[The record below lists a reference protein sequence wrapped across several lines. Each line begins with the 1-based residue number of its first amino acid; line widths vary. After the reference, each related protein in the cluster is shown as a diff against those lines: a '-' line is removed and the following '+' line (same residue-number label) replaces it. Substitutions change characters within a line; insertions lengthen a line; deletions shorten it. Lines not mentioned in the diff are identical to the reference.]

1 MDMESE
7 LKIISYNIRSFSAD
21 KHGIKH
27 KTVVDLLEACDFL
40 LLQEIWRYES
50 IFINIIKKDFPG
62 YECIVRSPNSEED
75 HIRKGRLNGGVGIL
89 YKSNI
94 NCKVEE
100 VKSNSNRMCALRI
113 VIDKVDIILIN
124 IYMPCDTG
132 IVDGELTE
140 YNDVLIELR
149 RLISC
154 SGSQHVIIAGDLNT
168 DLARNNAQTK
178 ALLSFVNE
186 EKMCLCI
193 NHNESDVPYTHTP
206 IRGENSTIDH
216 ALTTLN
222 LCDAVTSY
230 KSQVIANNPSD
241 HIPLYLR

>member
-1 MDMESE
+1 M
-7 LKIISYNIRSFSAD
+7 
-21 KHGIKH
+21 
-27 KTVVDLLEACDFL
+27 
-40 LLQEIWRYES
+40 
-50 IFINIIKKDFPG
+50 
-62 YECIVRSPNSEED
+62 
-75 HIRKGRLNGGVGIL
+75 
-89 YKSNI
+89 
-94 NCKVEE
+94 
-100 VKSNSNRMCALRI
+100 
-113 VIDKVDIILIN
+113 ILIN
-124 IYMPCDTG
+124 VYMPCDTG

-216 ALTTLN
+216 VMQLLSISHRLLPITLQIIFP
-222 LCDAVTSY
+222 Y
-230 KSQVIANNPSD
+230 I
-241 HIPLYLR
+241 